1 MSLTIAQSLRSLAL
15 GQAMMVAP
23 ALGES
28 YEGKTAGTIA
38 ALLLMLA
45 DDAETRTARDNAA
58 RDALLALFETVQAE
72 TPRALLRDALADG
85 SNKAL
90 WNAFI
95 DLHAYADAGDAEL
108 AACCRVLLLEWTERE
123 RLRPPVL

>member
-1 MSLTIAQSLRSLAL
+1 MSLTIAQSLRNLAL

-45 DDAETRTARDNAA
+45 DDAETRSENDRKTRAEIGAMLARSGGAATASDSLDELMGRLGELHDWADENDPPLA
-58 RDALLALFETVQAE
+58 RECRQFLLHWA
-72 TPRALLRDALADG
+72 
-85 SNKAL
+85 
-90 WNAFI
+90 
-95 DLHAYADAGDAEL
+95 
-108 AACCRVLLLEWTERE
+108 ERE
-123 RLRPPVL
+123 RLRPPALPG